1 MDHGVDLAKLEKGKA
16 DEAVK
21 LALQRQR
28 KASEMLMNSLELE
41 MLSTWISNEEEMKLV
56 DPTLVPVSLVYTT
69 YLALNWLTNR
79 DCHGV
84 QEAST
89 VKVVARRE

>member
-41 MLSTWISNEEEMKLV
+41 MLSTWISNV
-56 DPTLVPVSLVYTT
+56 
-69 YLALNWLTNR
+69 
-79 DCHGV
+79 
-84 QEAST
+84 
-89 VKVVARRE
+89 